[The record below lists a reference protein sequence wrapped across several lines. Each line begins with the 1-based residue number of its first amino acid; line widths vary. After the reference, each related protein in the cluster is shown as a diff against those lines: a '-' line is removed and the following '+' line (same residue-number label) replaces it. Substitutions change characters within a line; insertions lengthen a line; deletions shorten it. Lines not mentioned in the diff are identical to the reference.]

1 MVIFLSFVIG
11 IFLGSF
17 LNVLIDRLSTD
28 RPFVKGRSYC
38 ENCKKTLKPIDLIPL
53 VSYILLRG
61 KCRFCHKKIPFR
73 LFFVE
78 ALVGVTA
85 VALSLAAGPE
95 GLWPGGGI
103 GITETILLGIILFC
117 FIGIFF
123 ADIIYGIIPDLLVIV
138 SAVASL
144 AFVLL
149 SGFSIQN
156 HLLAGIGSLVFFLL
170 LFVLTKG
177 RGMGFGDV
185 KLSFVLGLLLGFP
198 GIIVSL
204 YLAFLT
210 GAGVSIILVICRK
223 LKFFG
228 STIPFGPFMVLSAI
242 VALFWGDIILQS
254 FVSRFL

>member
-38 ENCKKTLKPIDLIPL
+38 ENCKRTLKPIDLIPL
-53 VSYILLRG
+53 VSYIMLRG

-78 ALVGVTA
+78 LT
-85 VALSLAAGPE
+85 
-95 GLWPGGGI
+95 I
-103 GITETILLGIILFC
+103 GITFGILAQLFFTQIFTLPALLCIAVILFC

-123 ADIIYGIIPDLLVIV
+123 ADVIYGIIPDLLVVV
-138 SAVASL
+138 SAIASL
-144 AFVLL
+144 LYVFI
-149 SGFSIQN
+149 SGLTMQN
-156 HLLAGIGSLVFFLL
+156 HLLSGLGSFVFFFLL
-170 LFVLTKG
+170 FLLTRG

-228 STIPFGPFMVLSAI
+228 STIPFGPFLVISSI
-242 VALFWGDIILQS
+242 IALFWGDIILQS